1 MLHSW
6 QQWNRAAKRWLWALT
21 LIGVIAAI
29 PLGATR
35 WQMEKTSK
43 QIEYVF
49 DYSDLVQI
57 ASYQAQPAEFMAK
70 QLERMKQA
78 GIGTMSVYESRLDEL
93 ETAGRLTLYDEREA
107 ALMQNRPL
115 PAGQQFT
122 YLLFAGDAE
131 QAALQPL
138 IERTFSASGIAYR
151 AWTYAGQKGLVLETP
166 FQNAVLKTMPP
177 DPLALQTLHEQ
188 GFRILPRL
196 SDRIR
201 PYNQAD
207 TDAML
212 AEFKSLGVSRILFD
226 GDAVKGFNDNADL
239 RSLYGFGELLNK
251 YGIGITAIEGLKKP
265 QQGLNTLAYLTHY
278 NVTRLYSLSDRDAA
292 AMKPD
297 AIVDRFLLAAKDRS
311 IRMFYLNG
319 APSASLDKGGIVD
332 PLDNLYKAIGGPDG
346 AVQKLSS
353 FGFPAGQAEPF
364 ERSAPGWNKYA
375 KMVVC
380 LGAVSLIALLVGA
393 FFENLLL
400 AAFALGL
407 LGSAALYVLSTSI
420 LEQGLALGAGISA
433 PTLGLIWAMN
443 RVRAHTDGPRR
454 YVGAGD
460 WAARGEGGAAEA
472 DAAAANAPSMRKQI
486 GLKWI
491 FPGLSPGRRMLMAIM
506 LFIVT
511 ALISMIGIPFVFGL
525 LNNITYSLVLQQFR
539 GVSLLHLAPIALVA
553 LYIIL
558 FTGQSAWVNLRKLL
572 AMNITVLWVAAA
584 GILGVAGLYYLSRT
598 GNAGTA
604 SALELMFRNALEQT
618 FGVRPRTKEFLL
630 AHPVF
635 LLGLFLALRY
645 RAAWVLL
652 IVGSI
657 GQLSMVDTFAH
668 IHTPLHISLI
678 RILLGLGFG
687 AVIGIVLIGIWQL
700 AEAVWR
706 RSLWKH
712 VPKSGA

>member
-1 MLHSW
+1 MLQSW
-6 QQWNRAAKRWLWALT
+6 QLWNRAAKRWLWALT
-21 LIGVIAAI
+21 LLGVIAAI

-43 QIEYVF
+43 QVEYVF
-49 DYSDLVQI
+49 DYSDLVKI
-57 ASYQAQPAEFMAK
+57 ASYQAQPARFLAS

-93 ETAGRLTLYDEREA
+93 ESAGRLTLYDEREA
-107 ALMQNRPL
+107 ALLQNRPV
-115 PAGQQFT
+115 PEGQQYT
-122 YLLFAGDAE
+122 YLQFAGAE
-131 QAALQPL
+131 EQEALQPL
-138 IERTFSASGIAYR
+138 IERTFTAAGIASR
-151 AWTYAGQKGLVLETP
+151 PWSYAGKKGLVLETP
-166 FQNAVLKTMPP
+166 YQNSVLKTMPP
-177 DPLALQTLHEQ
+177 DPLALQSLHDQ
-188 GFRILPRL
+188 GFRLLPRL

-207 TDAML
+207 TEAML
-212 AEFKSLGVSRILFD
+212 AEFKRLGVSRILFD
-226 GDAVKGFNDNADL
+226 GDAVKGYNDNADSG
-239 RSLYGFGELLNK
+239 SLYGFGDLLNQ

-265 QQGLNTLAYLTHY
+265 QAGLNTLAYLTHY
-278 NVTRLYSLSDRDAA
+278 NVTRLYSLSDKDAA
-292 AMKPD
+292 AMEPD
-297 AIVDRFLLAAKDRS
+297 AIADRFLLAAKDRS

-332 PLDNLYKAIGGPDG
+332 PLENLYTSISGPEG
-346 AVQKLSS
+346 ATAKLDS
-353 FGFPAGQAEPF
+353 FGFATGQAEPF
-364 ERSAPGWNKYA
+364 KQSPPGWHKYA

-380 LGAVSLIALLVGA
+380 LGAVSLTALLVGA
-393 FFENLLL
+393 FFPLLLL
-400 AAFALGL
+400 AAWALGL
-407 LGSAALYVLSTSI
+407 LGSAGLSVLSTSL
-420 LEQGLALGAGISA
+420 LEQGLALAAGISA

-443 RVRAHTDGPRR
+443 RIRAHTDGPRR
-454 YVGAGD
+454 HVGAQD
-460 WAARGEGGAAEA
+460 WAPRSGGGKDDFSGAGSGAA
-472 DAAAANAPSMRKQI
+472 RKP
-486 GLKWI
+486 GTVKWI
-491 FPGLSPGRRMLMAIM
+491 FPGLVPGRRLLMALM

-511 ALISMIGIPFVFGL
+511 SLMSMIAIPFVFGL

-553 LYIIL
+553 IYVVL
-558 FTGQSAWVNLRKLL
+558 FTGQSAWSNLRKLL

-584 GILGVAGLYYLSRT
+584 GVIGVAGLYYLSRT

-630 AHPVF
+630 SHPLF

-678 RILLGLGFG
+678 RILLGLGLG
-687 AVIGIVLIGIWQL
+687 AVIGLVLIGVWQL

-706 RSLWKH
+706 RGLWKI
-712 VPKSGA
+712 VPKSGE